1 MMSSGFVLTTFQL
14 CFPLHL
20 QLFFREV
27 LNFLEGRIREH
38 NDLVFPMCLAAE
50 TYRNLLAMVVMGI
63 EGACARCLSLP
74 KASNLETLVI
84 AWLNVFCR
92 KTTECCSAGGSS
104 EPDPLFRGQG
114 ASGPQLPVG
123 GAQRCDQ
130 YSVSWTSFVQH
141 H

>member
-1 MMSSGFVLTTFQL
+1 MVTVEKW
-14 CFPLHL
+14 CVEL

-27 LNFLEGRIREH
+27 LNFLEDRIREH
-38 NDLVFPMCLAAE
+38 NDLVFSMCLAAE
-50 TYRNLLAMVVMGI
+50 TYRNLLAMVVMGV
-63 EGACARCLSLP
+63 EGDWAMCLFLP
-74 KASNLETLVI
+74 KVSNLETLVI

-92 KTTECCSAGGSS
+92 KTAKCCSAGGGS

-123 GAQRCDQ
+123 GAQRCDR
-130 YSVSWTSFVQH
+130 YSVSWTGFVQH

>member
-1 MMSSGFVLTTFQL
+1 MVTVEKW
-14 CFPLHL
+14 CVEL

-92 KTTECCSAGGSS
+92 KTTECCSAGGSP
-104 EPDPLFRGQG
+104 EPDPVFRGQG
-114 ASGPQLPVG
+114 APGPRLPAG
-123 GAQRCDQ
+123 GAQ
-130 YSVSWTSFVQH
+130 
-141 H
+141 